1 MKTQDENKEED
12 ILIEFNEEDEQEE
25 EISDE
30 EMPLSGSAM
39 YPRIYIGD
47 SAKPLPRQS
56 DSSFHFDDN
65 VTNTYMGM
73 LTSFYG

>member
-1 MKTQDENKEED
+1 MNTQDENKSED
-12 ILIEFNEEDEQEE
+12 ILTEFDESEEDEEVSE
-25 EISDE
+25 E

-56 DSSFHFDDN
+56 DSSYHFDDN